1 MMMASL
7 EADGVS
13 GGMLPSIEI
22 GDGTIGMVPP
32 SPSTITENKKKG
44 KRRGRKSK
52 KK

>member
-32 SPSTITENKKKG
+32 STRADNKKKG